1 MKESINDNLTDKV
14 IIKQRESYIPSQK
27 IDEIKELF
35 LWTELPISDL
45 EKSYKEYADRREG
58 NANRILS
65 GRRLG
70 HIFSGSSYSYYIR
83 YIDARFRDEINTQE
97 KKLVS
102 LHNEI
107 EQNVI
112 PPVPIFKNLIYFH
125 KYIDTLYFYQMIV
138 YAIAFVL
145 FVLSIPL
152 QIIIIPFR
160 YRFFIKNRQNTLTK
174 IEELADKKEVL
185 LNQYMMTKRESEEK
199 IKQLKQK
206 GQLVSLDDYNS
217 AKSPMMRY
225 ISDPVLSADFINNF
239 HENKK
244 HIFNGI
250 PNLFTSFFDIDPA
263 YKYIVSKRSLAQVTG
278 YILPI
283 DFRKEYRNTQESKPL
298 IKSYSKVIENIT
310 KTFSIYGYKDTKYV
324 VTPLLLYLTDIVFH
338 LKTTKSHD
346 ERKEELLKLQSYIR
360 KEELLELQSYI
371 MYSYYDY
378 KQYVVFN
385 KIVDIWVEI
394 LSHKR
399 SARGD
404 WWIGNRKL
412 NEEEKQNFLF
422 QFILIVGDLIF
433 QPGLVEDYY
442 NSSKYIVDIKQATDM
457 SEILTKKILPIVDE
471 YFDEISKNLI
481 WI

>member
-45 EKSYKEYADRREG
+45 EKSYREYADRSEG
-58 NANRILS
+58 NAIRIL
-65 GRRLG
+65 GGGRLG
-70 HIFSGSSYSYYIR
+70 RISSVSYYIR
-83 YIDARFRDEINTQE
+83 YIDDRFRGEINTQE

-107 EQNVI
+107 EQNVV

-185 LNQYMMTKRESEEK
+185 PNQYMMTKRESEEK
-199 IKQLKQK
+199 IKQLKRK

-217 AKSPMMRY
+217 AKSPMMIY

-239 HENKK
+239 HENNK

-278 YILPI
+278 YNLPI
-283 DFRKEYRNTQESKPL
+283 AFQKEYRNIQESKPL
-298 IKSYSKVIENIT
+298 IKSYSKAIENIA
-310 KTFSIYGYKDTKYV
+310 KTFSIYGYKDIKYV

-346 ERKEELLKLQSYIR
+346 ERKEELL
-360 KEELLELQSYI
+360 ELQSYI

-378 KQYVVFN
+378 KQYLVFN
-385 KIVDIWVEI
+385 KIVDIWAQI

-433 QPGLVEDYY
+433 QPSLVEDYY
-442 NSSKYIVDIKQATDM
+442 NSSKYIVDVKQATEM

-471 YFDEISKNLI
+471 YFDEISKNER
-481 WI
+481 